1 MSWHPERIDKEIG
14 RELERFGRAGAMGD
28 IVAVWPEAVGA
39 SIAQNAWPTR
49 LARDGTLHVAARS
62 SAWAFELGQ
71 LEASVRERLRERL
84 GENVPP
90 ALRFVPGP
98 LPERGAEGVTIRRR
112 RVPEVAPE
120 LLAEGTRIASRIEDG
135 ALRSLV
141 ARAVA
146 ASLAR
151 RREGGDDRTLW

>member
-98 LPERGAEGVTIRRR
+98 LPEHGAEGVTIRRR

-120 LLAEGTRIASRIEDG
+120 LLAEGTRIAARIEDG

-146 ASLAR
+146 ASLAQR
-151 RREGGDDRTLW
+151 PEGGDDRALW